1 MVHLSEP
8 TVSAPYSHPK
18 AVHLVNGISGGKKT
32 ISLIRKL
39 QGMEISFLPLELL
52 NPCSQL
58 ALIPHLDTALWRNKG
73 WKKCLSTPEYTSL
86 ICRRISTHIP
96 SASSNGSSI
105 TPRHLTLVLMNS
117 ELPGDNSETLKHR
130 ACPFQTL
137 SCTEHPSFSSQLHLE
152 GGRCPMRSKQSLLGA
167 YLLLNRFLSWETF
180 LSTEKPTQDH
190 LSKNRFRKA
199 KKRLAPKI
207 RERGQCFL
215 YLLQKEKS

>member
-58 ALIPHLDTALWRNKG
+58 ALIPHLDTALRRNKG

-130 ACPFQTL
+130 VCPFQTL

-152 GGRCPMRSKQSLLGA
+152 GGRCPMRNKQSLPGA
-167 YLLLNRFLSWETF
+167 YLLLNRFLSRETF

-207 RERGQCFL
+207 RERGRCFL
-215 YLLQKEKS
+215 HLLQKEKS

>member
-1 MVHLSEP
+1 MFLQPRVTPSPRGVPAAGHLSQSPALLLGITPVIDRQHTPPLPRLAQPALITPRESEP

-18 AVHLVNGISGGKKT
+18 AVHLVNGVSGGKKT

-58 ALIPHLDTALWRNKG
+58 ALIPHLDTALRRNKG

-152 GGRCPMRSKQSLLGA
+152 GGRCPMRNKQSLLGA
-167 YLLLNRFLSWETF
+167 YLLRN
-180 LSTEKPTQDH
+180 
-190 LSKNRFRKA
+190 
-199 KKRLAPKI
+199 
-207 RERGQCFL
+207 
-215 YLLQKEKS
+215 